1 MFGLQHSEAQ
11 HAVDDGAKTMRSPHV
26 AGIFRARDH
35 DKGRRSI
42 LLIMAMLGQEKAL
55 VAAQTPPPPSPPP
68 PSPSP
73 PPPTRSPPPTPG
85 EWRCTNTCPT
95 AGYGACSDGGP
106 GAEWSNCGLGTNC
119 LDCGPRLIRPPPP
132 PLPARPPSPAPL
144 RPPPSPPPPSPSPP
158 PPAPPPRP
166 PTVVQVAFTLSLSGD
181 VSSFTPTVKN
191 QMKIALANKASVD
204 QSFVDVT
211 VYAGSVIAECTIQTL
226 ADTSASLQ
234 STMALLL
241 SSTTSATNMLAGVTI
256 AGGASVSVLAV
267 VTPPFVTAIS
277 PPPAP
282 PPPTYEPT
290 QLEIIIV
297 IIVAAIGSTIA
308 LFGLGYYARKECC
321 LGKCTVKSTKR
332 PAKGDPAKATQQ
344 V

>member
-1 MFGLQHSEAQ
+1 
-11 HAVDDGAKTMRSPHV
+11 
-26 AGIFRARDH
+26 
-35 DKGRRSI
+35 
-42 LLIMAMLGQEKAL
+42 
-55 VAAQTPPPPSPPP
+55 
-68 PSPSP
+68 
-73 PPPTRSPPPTPG
+73 
-85 EWRCTNTCPT
+85 
-95 AGYGACSDGGP
+95 
-106 GAEWSNCGLGTNC
+106 
-119 LDCGPRLIRPPPP
+119 
-132 PLPARPPSPAPL
+132 
-144 RPPPSPPPPSPSPP
+144 
-158 PPAPPPRP
+158 
-166 PTVVQVAFTLSLSGD
+166 VVQVAFTLSLSGD

-191 QMKIALANKASVD
+191 QMKIALANKASVE

-234 STMALLL
+234 LTMAELL